1 MQAMSNSDIAAG
13 ATETQQMRIMAP
25 AGVSHKH
32 SPSILLSTDICQSSI
47 RLRMRITFTKG
58 GQNITDQ
65 QDFAGF
71 PAELTAAK

>member
-1 MQAMSNSDIAAG
+1 
-13 ATETQQMRIMAP
+13 MRIMAP
-25 AGVSHKH
+25 AGVSNELVLELHLALT
-32 SPSILLSTDICQSSI
+32 PLQSSI
-47 RLRMRITFTKG
+47 RLRMRITFTKA

>member
-1 MQAMSNSDIAAG
+1 
-13 ATETQQMRIMAP
+13 MAP